1 MGYVVRPVLC
11 GNSLHGK
18 TAAHYAKNKKIVLLS
33 ISLDE
38 NKTKWVKK
46 LAADKPQWK
55 QFICPDAFESGL
67 SKNYDITGIPR
78 FLFFDKDGKVISL
91 DAPRPSSAKIIE
103 YIDQHIR

>member
-1 MGYVVRPVLC
+1 
-11 GNSLHGK
+11 
-18 TAAHYAKNKKIVLLS
+18 
-33 ISLDE
+33 
-38 NKTKWVKK
+38 
-46 LAADKPQWK
+46 
-55 QFICPDAFESGL
+55 L